1 MRINPVL
8 LIAALAPASLVG
20 CDLANQLLDSSCS
33 EYSTQYD
40 EELQKSGL
48 LADAIPQS
56 PENFPMGV
64 VINNRAVNYLFAK
77 LADTALPELRESF
90 QVLGQRITLVVAP
103 EIPLLAIGG
112 DERCRECLAAAVP
125 FGIGIGINNTN
136 PPLGGGQMQ
145 AQMPVSMLAQDDRK
159 TSLVAQF
166 EGLTVTGLTVDLPS
180 NIPAS
185 VLNPAQDI
193 AADLLT
199 TYLQTR
205 FASARI
211 ATFDSWELGRGEIL
225 LAGRG
230 PFIFP
235 EQETMLIAMQSNL
248 KLEGAPD
255 LEVQSTLPE
264 GADIGFVFHPGLL
277 LSLSQRMN
285 YEGVV
290 QNSVDDAGN
299 SAAGDSSSNRV
310 TLQTMSTTDD
320 GLLRTGARLWRTG
333 SLCGTADLSASLG
346 LSVGPGQFAFTVQD
360 VEITGGE
367 GFGSLLNA
375 DTWAGGEFINSLVN
389 TLDITVNYD
398 QIFGGETGDEAEMGA
413 FAFNI
418 DGRGI
423 SVYLNVLEGI

>member
-1 MRINPVL
+1 MRLNPVVL
-8 LIAALAPASLVG
+8 LAAVASTSQVG
-20 CDLANQLLDSSCS
+20 CDLANQLLDSSCTDFS
-33 EYSTQYD
+33 AQYD

-48 LADAIPQS
+48 LAEAIPQS
-56 PENFPMGV
+56 PDNFPMGV

-77 LADTALPELRESF
+77 LADTDLPELRESF

-136 PPLGGGQMQ
+136 PPLGGGQLD
-145 AQMPVSMLAQDDRK
+145 AQMPVSMIAQDDRK
-159 TSLVAQF
+159 TSLVASF
-166 EGLTVTGLTVDLPS
+166 EGLTVTGLTVDLPA
-180 NIPAS
+180 NIPAN
-185 VLNPAQDI
+185 VLSPAEDI

-199 TYLQTR
+199 TYLQSR

-299 SAAGDSSSNRV
+299 SAAPSASSNRV
-310 TLQTMSTTDD
+310 TLQTMATTDE

-333 SLCGTADLSASLG
+333 SLCGTADLQASLG
-346 LSVGPGQFAFTVQD
+346 LSIGPGQFAFTVQD

-375 DTWAGGEFINSLVN
+375 DSWAGGEFINSLVS

-398 QIFGGETGDEAEMGA
+398 QIFGGETGDAAEMGA
-413 FAFNI
+413 FSFNI

-423 SVYLNVLEGI
+423 TVYLNVLQGI